1 MKKNSLVLLTALM
14 LGSTA
19 VVAEEAKEAQSDFD
33 VTGYL
38 TGTNNFMYRGLSL
51 SANSAAVQGQFSLEH
66 KSGFYATLWASN
78 TRLQVPSR
86 NLNSPN
92 LEGNFLAGY
101 TNNITD
107 DLAFD
112 IGYLRTFY
120 PGGNS
125 VFDFNDFYGTLMY
138 KGISAGLSYSD
149 DFFAETGTAL
159 YGFLA
164 YDNKIINDVSLHAKV
179 GYTRNRSRDFL
190 GLFGVDK
197 AGWAHY
203 ELGLSHPLPKDFEI
217 SGVYHWTTGQVKDGF
232 DIPGFG
238 TNRFQFNLTKSF

>member
-1 MKKNSLVLLTALM
+1 MKKISLAVMGALM
-14 LGSTA
+14 ISST
-19 VVAEEAKEAQSDFD
+19 VVSAEETFSGFD
-33 VTGYL
+33 VTGSL

-51 SANSAAVQGQFSLEH
+51 SANSAAVQGQFSLTH
-66 KSGFYATLWASN
+66 KSGFYTTLWASN
-78 TRLQVPSR
+78 TKLQVD
-86 NLNSPN
+86 NNTPN
-92 LEGNFLAGY
+92 MEGNFLAGY
-101 TNNITD
+101 TGNITD

-120 PGGNS
+120 PGGS
-125 VFDFNDFYGTLMY
+125 EDFDFNDFYGTLMY

-197 AGWAHY
+197 SGWAHY
-203 ELGLSHPLPKDFEI
+203 ELGLSHPLPKDFKV
-217 SGVYHWTTGQVKDGF
+217 SAVYHWTTGEVKDGF

-238 TNRFQFNLTKSF
+238 TNRLQFNLTKSF

>member
-1 MKKNSLVLLTALM
+1 M

-19 VVAEEAKEAQSDFD
+19 VMAEEAASDFD

-51 SANSAAVQGQFSLEH
+51 SANSAAVQGQFSLTH

-78 TRLQVPSR
+78 TRLQTR
-86 NLNSPN
+86 GNSPN
-92 LEGNFLAGY
+92 LEGNFLVGY

-107 DLAFD
+107 DLAYD
-112 IGYLRTFY
+112 VGYLRTFY

-125 VFDFNDFYGTLMY
+125 DFDFNDFYGTLMY

-197 AGWAHY
+197 SGWAHY
-203 ELGLSHPLPKDFEI
+203 ELGLSHPLPKDFNV
-217 SGVYHWTTGQVKDGF
+217 SAVYHWTTGEVKDGF

-238 TNRFQFNLTKSF
+238 TNRVQFNLTKSF

>member
-1 MKKNSLVLLTALM
+1 MKKISLAVMGALM
-14 LGSTA
+14 ISST
-19 VVAEEAKEAQSDFD
+19 VVSAEETFSGFD
-33 VTGYL
+33 VTGSL

-51 SANSAAVQGQFSLEH
+51 SANSAAVQGQFSLTH
-66 KSGFYATLWASN
+66 KSGFYTTLWASN
-78 TRLQVPSR
+78 TKLQVD
-86 NLNSPN
+86 NNTPN
-92 LEGNFLAGY
+92 MEGNFLAGY
-101 TNNITD
+101 TGNITD

-120 PGGNS
+120 PGGS
-125 VFDFNDFYGTLMY
+125 EDFDFNDFYGTLMY

-159 YGFLA
+159 YGFVA

-197 AGWAHY
+197 SGWAHY
-203 ELGLSHPLPKDFEI
+203 ELGLSHPLPKDFKV
-217 SGVYHWTTGQVKDGF
+217 SAVYHWTTGEVKDGF

-238 TNRFQFNLTKSF
+238 TNRLQFNLTKSF

>member
-1 MKKNSLVLLTALM
+1 MNKGKLVLLTALM
-14 LGSTA
+14 LGTTA
-19 VVAEEAKEAQSDFD
+19 AVAEESTSDFD
-33 VTGYL
+33 VTGFL

-51 SANSAAVQGQFSLEH
+51 SDNSVAVQGQFSLTH
-66 KSGFYATLWASN
+66 STGFYTTLWASN
-78 TRLQVPSR
+78 TRLQAASAGGR
-86 NLNSPN
+86 SPN

-120 PGGNS
+120 PGGS
-125 VFDFNDFYGTLMY
+125 EDFDFNDFYGTLMY

-149 DFFAETGTAL
+149 DFFASTGTAL

-179 GYTRNRSRDFL
+179 GYTRNNSREFL

-197 AGWAHY
+197 SGWAHY
-203 ELGLSHPLPKDFEI
+203 ELGLSHPLPKDFQV
-217 SGVYHWTTGQVKDGF
+217 SGVYHWTTGEVKDGF

-238 TNRFQFNLTKSF
+238 TNRFQFNLTKHF

>member
-51 SANSAAVQGQFSLEH
+51 SSNSAAVQGQFSLEH
-66 KSGFYATLWASN
+66 KSGFYTTLWASS
-78 TRLQVPSR
+78 TKLQVR
-86 NLNSPN
+86 QDSPN

-101 TNNITD
+101 TNNITA

-112 IGYLRTFY
+112 VGYLRTFY
-120 PGGNS
+120 PGGS
-125 VFDFNDFYGTLMY
+125 SDFDFNDFYGTLMY
-138 KGISAGLSYSD
+138 KGISTGLSYSD
-149 DFFAETGTAL
+149 DFFGGTGTAL
-159 YGFLA
+159 YGFIA
-164 YDNKIINDVSLHAKV
+164 YDDKIIGDVSLHAKA
-179 GYTRNRSRDFL
+179 GYTRNKTRNFL
-190 GLFGVDK
+190 LGIFGVDK
-197 AGWAHY
+197 PGWAHY

-217 SGVYHWTTGQVKDGF
+217 SGVYHWTAGDVKRGF
-232 DIPGFG
+232 QETLGFG
-238 TNRFQFNLTKSF
+238 TNRVQFNLTKSF

>member
-1 MKKNSLVLLTALM
+1 MKKNSLALLTALM

-19 VVAEEAKEAQSDFD
+19 VVAEEAQSDFD

-51 SANSAAVQGQFSLEH
+51 SANSAAVQGQFSLSH
-66 KSGFYATLWASN
+66 KSGFYTTLWASN
-78 TRLQVPSR
+78 TRLQTR
-86 NLNSPN
+86 DNSPN
-92 LEGNFLAGY
+92 LEGNFLVGY

-107 DLAFD
+107 DLAYD

-125 VFDFNDFYGTLMY
+125 AFDFNDFYGTLMY

-149 DFFAETGTAL
+149 DFFAKTGTAL
-159 YGFLA
+159 YSFVA
-164 YDNKIINDVSLHAKV
+164 YDNKIINAVSLHAKV
-179 GYTRNRSRDFL
+179 GYTRNRSGDFL

-197 AGWAHY
+197 SGWAHY
-203 ELGLSHPLPKDFEI
+203 ELGLSHPLPKNFNV
-217 SGVYHWTTGQVKDGF
+217 SAVYHWTTGEVKDGF

-238 TNRFQFNLTKSF
+238 TNRVQFNLTKNF

>member
-1 MKKNSLVLLTALM
+1 MNKGKLVLLTALM
-14 LGSTA
+14 LGTTA
-19 VVAEEAKEAQSDFD
+19 AVAEEAPSDFD

-66 KSGFYATLWASN
+66 KTGFYATLWASN
-78 TRLQVPSR
+78 TRLQTR
-86 NLNSPN
+86 GNSPN
-92 LEGNFLAGY
+92 LEGNFLVGY
-101 TNNITD
+101 TSNITD
-107 DLAFD
+107 DLAYD

-125 VFDFNDFYGTLMY
+125 QFDFNDFYGTLMY

-190 GLFGVDK
+190 GIFGVDK
-197 AGWAHY
+197 SGWAHY

-217 SGVYHWTTGQVKDGF
+217 SGVYHWTTGDVKDGF
-232 DIPGFG
+232 DTPGFG
-238 TNRFQFNLTKSF
+238 TNRMQFNLTKSF

>member
-78 TRLQVPSR
+78 TKLQVPER
-86 NLNSPN
+86 DLTGNSPN
-92 LEGNFLAGY
+92 IEGNFLAGY
-101 TNNITD
+101 TNNITE

-112 IGYLRTFY
+112 VGYLRTFY

-125 VFDFNDFYGTLMY
+125 DYDFNDFYGTLMY
-138 KGISAGLSYSD
+138 KGFSAGLSYSN
-149 DFFAETGTAL
+149 DFFNSTGDAL
-159 YGFLA
+159 YSFLA
-164 YDNKIINDVSLHAKV
+164 YDNKIINDVALHAKI
-179 GYTRNRSRDFL
+179 GNTNLRENGKNAFF
-190 GLFGVDK
+190 GLSS
-197 AGWAHY
+197 WTHY
-203 ELGLSHPLPKDFEI
+203 ELGLSHPVPKDFEI
-217 SGVYHWTTGQVKDGF
+217 SGVYHWTTGSGKDAF
-232 DIPGFG
+232 DVPGFG